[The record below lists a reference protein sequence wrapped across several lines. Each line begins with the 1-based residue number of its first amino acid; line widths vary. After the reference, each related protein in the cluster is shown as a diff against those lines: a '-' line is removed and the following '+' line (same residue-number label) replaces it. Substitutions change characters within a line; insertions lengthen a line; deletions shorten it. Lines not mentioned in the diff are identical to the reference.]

1 MAYCNVDD
9 ISRILPENVTIGSRN
24 LGVPSPGRI
33 GNQGGSTRSNLS
45 PEEAERYIQYA
56 TSYIDGRLRPFYACP
71 LRRVK
76 VYEVEVL
83 SDIVVGNNVTILL
96 HDSGSFIRGNL
107 VRIQSLYT
115 METATVI
122 DTPTLT
128 TVRIDK
134 ISNNYSS
141 TNTKISILQYPDPIP
156 LVTAQLAAAM
166 ILDRIYVSQNSPDV
180 SSFAVAQRN
189 LARSQIE
196 NIMSGEVMLFGQ
208 ETTGRRFIRMNLLDK
223 WSSPAE
229 VQKGVDK
236 E

>member
-1 MAYCNVDD
+1 MAYCNVADV
-9 ISRILPENVTIGSRN
+9 SRILPENVLIGNRN
-24 LGVPSPGRI
+24 IGVPSPGRI
-33 GNQGGSTRSNLS
+33 GNQGSNRSNLS

-56 TSYIDGRLRPFYACP
+56 TSYLDGRLRPFYACP

-76 VYEVEVL
+76 VFETEIL
-83 SDIVVGNNVTILL
+83 SDIVAGSNVVVLV

-107 VRIQSLYT
+107 VRVQGLYD

-128 TVRIDK
+128 TVRLDRIY
-134 ISNNYSS
+134 INYSS
-141 TNTKISILQYPDPIP
+141 INSKISILQYPDPVP
-156 LVTAQLAAAM
+156 LVTAQMAASI

-180 SSFAVAQRN
+180 SSFAIALRN

-208 ETTGRRFIRMNLLDK
+208 ETTGRRFIRMNLLDR

-229 VQKGVDK
+229 IQKGVDK